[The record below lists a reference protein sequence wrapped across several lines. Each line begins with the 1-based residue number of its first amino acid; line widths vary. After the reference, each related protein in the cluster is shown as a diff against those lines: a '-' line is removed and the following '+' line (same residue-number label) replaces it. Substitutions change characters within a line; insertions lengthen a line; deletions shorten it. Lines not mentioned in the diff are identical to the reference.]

1 MQHLAPCRCAGHQS
15 WVLKNKTYLGQKR
28 AGRRGY
34 DKGPRTTSERDR
46 QRGPQRGLRRRRCC
60 GERREVRSATS
71 AVEAGAYD
79 EGSNGDEAGASAA
92 RCAYAASVAANNNKA
107 AASTARRARA
117 VNSAPMHGRGKE
129 IGKGTHKRAP
139 LTIRPRRAPQGT
151 RTQHAPPPPLGA
163 ARGHSGPMHGRGR
176 RHRQRGLRRGLWQ
189 QQGRGEHLEAWVC
202 KRCLRG

>member
-1 MQHLAPCRCAGHQS
+1 MTRGPGRHPNKIDEGAHNEGSVNDEAEASAARCAYVTS
-15 WVLKNKTYLGQKR
+15 TASNDNK
-28 AGRRGY
+28 A
-34 DKGPRTTSERDR
+34 
-46 QRGPQRGLRRRRCC
+46 
-60 GERREVRSATS
+60 ATS
-71 AVEAGAYD
+71 AIKAGAYD

-107 AASTARRARA
+107 VASTARRARA